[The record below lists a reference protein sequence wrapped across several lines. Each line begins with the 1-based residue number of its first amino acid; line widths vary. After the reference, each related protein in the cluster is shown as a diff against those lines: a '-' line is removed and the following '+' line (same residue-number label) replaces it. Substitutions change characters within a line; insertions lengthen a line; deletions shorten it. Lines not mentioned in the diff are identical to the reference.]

1 MFQTNHE
8 IITFGEMKL
17 IQELKIANDN
27 LRWRCEQKN
36 LLVSKHK
43 ETIVSL
49 QNQLKQYDSRL
60 QTIEKENKSH
70 QQSSSASFVSTNGS
84 LMVETS
90 DVNGAGSGNQG
101 DATTPSGDGTVPS
114 SPSQKVS
121 SFFVVST
128 IV

>member
-60 QTIEKENKSH
+60 QTIEKENKSQ
-70 QQSSSASFVSTNGS
+70 QQSSTASANG

-90 DVNGAGSGNQG
+90 DVNGVGSGNQG
-101 DATTPSGDGTVPS
+101 DATTPNGDGTVPS

-121 SFFVVST
+121 SFFCCFPQLCN
-128 IV
+128 

>member
-70 QQSSSASFVSTNGS
+70 QQSSSASANG
-84 LMVETS
+84 LMVDTS
-90 DVNGAGSGNQG
+90 DVNGVISGNQG
-101 DATTPSGDGTVPS
+101 DATTPNGDATGLS

-121 SFFVVST
+121 SFFCYFPPLF
-128 IV
+128 IC